1 MKANRSYSHKELS
14 VLFFPEAQQQ
24 AASKQLSRWIHRDP
38 DLLDELLQAGYLKKQ
53 RVYSP
58 LQVSILFEH
67 LGKPEIND

>member
-14 VLFFPEAQQQ
+14 VSFFPDSQQLT
-24 AASKQLSRWIHRDP
+24 ASRLLSRWIHRDP
-38 DLLDELLQAGYLKKQ
+38 ELLGELLQAGDIKKQ